1 VYCRDPLVKDLVLG
15 LAVTV
20 ATALCALIPARAL
33 TVPAVLQVGTQALAP
48 ASCATRNTLWI
59 HHYAAAL
66 YVPTRA
72 SPVAALEDPTQPK
85 ALQVEILN
93 KTFLPR
99 EIPARWRRALESEL
113 DRASL
118 SSIHAAWR
126 SLGAGDRV
134 TLAYAPGPGV
144 SLRVNDRL
152 VAAAPSHELVEALL
166 RTFAENQPVRER
178 VSRVIARHPCAR

>member
-1 VYCRDPLVKDLVLG
+1 MAGALVPV
-15 LAVTV
+15 
-20 ATALCALIPARAL
+20 RAL
-33 TVPAVLQVGTQALAP
+33 TVPAILQVGTQTLAP

-66 YVPTRA
+66 YVPPRA
-72 SPVAALEDPTQPK
+72 SPVVALEDPKQPK

-99 EIPARWRRALESEL
+99 EIPSRWRKALESEL
-113 DRASL
+113 DRASV
-118 SSIHAAWR
+118 SSIHAAWK

-144 SLRVNDRL
+144 SLKVNDRL

-166 RTFAENQPVRER
+166 RTFADNEPVRER
-178 VSRVIARHPCAR
+178 VSRVIARHPCTR